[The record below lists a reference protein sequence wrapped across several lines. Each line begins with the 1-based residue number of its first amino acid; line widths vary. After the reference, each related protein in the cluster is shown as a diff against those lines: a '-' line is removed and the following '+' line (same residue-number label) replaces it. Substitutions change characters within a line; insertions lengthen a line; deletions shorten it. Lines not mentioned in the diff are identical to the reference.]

1 MVDYELPSPIKGWVQ
16 TRALYDMDDSIQG
29 YEPCTLFA
37 LTSYKNRTVTL
48 KILLDDGSL
57 FSFIPLHVFTSLHP
71 ASTDENSWLN
81 LEDLAYRNCP
91 DYEMALTN
99 PKFLQG
105 KLHCYFIRHDL
116 WMDGKYVCSLDWHK
130 QNLILH
136 FIQLEN
142 GQVATLPSHKVKF
155 QEGEKSF
162 RDFKK
167 IHDIWQVQP

>member
-1 MVDYELPSPIKGWVQ
+1 MVDYELPAPIKGWVQ
-16 TRALYDMDDSIQG
+16 TRALYDMDDSMTG
-29 YEPCTLFA
+29 FEPCTLFA

-57 FSFIPLHVFTSLHP
+57 FSFVPLHVFSYLDPTLR
-71 ASTDENSWLN
+71 ENNAPLLD

-91 DYEMALTN
+91 DYEMALTH

-105 KLHCYFIRHDL
+105 KVHCYFIRLDL
-116 WMDGKYVCSLDWHK
+116 WLDGKYVCSLDWHK

-155 QEGEKSF
+155 REGEKSF

-167 IHDIWQVQP
+167 IHDIWQIK